1 MPVIAFYW
9 TLPVPWLGF
18 TKLPKSVEEAASV
31 SRSIRYQRE
40 RVRQWIKEE
49 GGRLLHEEAFME
61 TKADRGTTAI
71 LPEIDRLLAK
81 VEALDATL
89 ALVNFAESFH
99 WRPHAALWG
108 RLRSEKRVMALD
120 PVPVLIDGQFF
131 DPTSHFRA
139 WTEMAQTHTALKPQA
154 KAQIAARAAAMK
166 EGGTSLS
173 AIADALNAEGVTT
186 PGGKPWRA
194 DNLRKLLAQ
203 F

>member
-1 MPVIAFYW
+1 MRVIGFYW

-18 TKLPKSVEEAASV
+18 TTLPKSVDEAAAA

-40 RVRQWIKEE
+40 RVRQWVKDE
-49 GGRLLHEEAFME
+49 GGQLLHEEAFME

-71 LPEIDRLLAK
+71 LPEIDRLLARAE
-81 VEALDATL
+81 VLDATL

-108 RLRSEKRVMALD
+108 RLQAEERVTPLD

-131 DPTSHFRA
+131 DPTAHFRA
-139 WTEMAQTHTALKPQA
+139 WTEMSETHTALKPQA
-154 KAQIAARAAAMK
+154 KAQIAARVAAMQ
-166 EGGTSLS
+166 ENGASYAT
-173 AIADALNAEGVTT
+173 IADALNAEGVTT
-186 PGGKPWRA
+186 PSGKPWRA
-194 DNLRKLLAQ
+194 DNLRKLLSQ

>member
-1 MPVIAFYW
+1 MRIIGFYW

-40 RVRQWIKEE
+40 RIRQWIKEE
-49 GGRLLHEEAFME
+49 GGQLLHEEAFME

-81 VEALDATL
+81 AEALDATL

-108 RLRSEKRVMALD
+108 HLRSEERVMALD

-139 WTEMAQTHTALKPQA
+139 WTEMAETHTALKPQA
-154 KAQIAARAAAMK
+154 KAQIAARVAAMK
-166 EGGTSLS
+166 EGGTSLT
-173 AIADALNAEGVTT
+173 AIADTLNAEGVTT
-186 PGGKPWRA
+186 PSGKPWRA

>member
-1 MPVIAFYW
+1 MRIIGFYW

-40 RVRQWIKEE
+40 RIRQWIKEE
-49 GGRLLHEEAFME
+49 GGQLLHEEAFME

-71 LPEIDRLLAK
+71 LPEIDHLLAK
-81 VEALDATL
+81 AEALDATL

-108 RLRSEKRVMALD
+108 HLRSEERVMALD

-139 WTEMAQTHTALKPQA
+139 WTEMAETHTALKPQA
-154 KAQIAARAAAMK
+154 KAQIAARVAAMK
-166 EGGTSLS
+166 EGGTSLT

-186 PGGKPWRA
+186 PSGKPWRA